1 MKYGIFLTSVL
12 RFPLRAGFTARAIF
26 ICAVLICLPPITFP
40 APLATQTRNNETRQ
54 LIKQAKK
61 LVRRGE
67 FSEAEKLLRRAVET
81 SAQDGGAENSD
92 AKLNLAYALL
102 KQQQLREAY
111 ELSFAVARIEPKNA
125 RAFALLGTV
134 LLNVGNFPDARLSLL
149 NALQIDD
156 RDALAWAGLGTL
168 NFFENKISNGLGQL
182 QTAVFLEPS
191 EPDFLFTLAQVA
203 SRAEDYKQAAAAYER
218 FLQISPEADVERR
231 ARIKGLI
238 GFLRFLGNK
247 KSLYSLSGAPE
258 SSVNFRLVNDRPVI
272 QLKINGRESEPLNFV
287 IDTGSGISVIS
298 EETAQRLKIKA
309 ITRGGFARGVGGD
322 GKFEIVYGFLR
333 SVGVGAVEIR
343 SVPVYIRQFHQN
355 NDKID
360 GYIGLSLISKF
371 LTTIDYGNLTFSLR
385 KKDKQSDGDLKK
397 QDGGENLKN
406 EAVSIP
412 LRLTSSGF
420 LSGEVRLGGVDAP
433 FNFIVDTGAS
443 ISVISNEIAGLN
455 EMKPFVGKEKM
466 RVVGAAGVTED
477 MPSYILPKISFGEH
491 SRERV
496 KAVALNLNVIN
507 ETSGFEQAG
516 ILGGNFLKNYRLTFD
531 FANSKVIFVPTK

>member
-1 MKYGIFLTSVL
+1 MKYEIFLTSVL
-12 RFPLRAGFTARAIF
+12 RFPLRDRFTARAIL
-26 ICAVLICLPPITFP
+26 ICAVFIY
-40 APLATQTRNNETRQ
+40 PLSIAFTLAAQSKNDETRQ
-54 LIKQAKK
+54 LVKQAKK
-61 LVRRGE
+61 FVRRGE

-81 SAQDGGAENSD
+81 SAQESGKDGTD

-102 KQQQLREAY
+102 KQQQLREAH
-111 ELSFAVARIEPKNA
+111 ELSLAIARSEPKNA
-125 RAFALLGTV
+125 SAFAILGTIF
-134 LLNVGNFPDARLSLL
+134 LNAGNFRDARLALL
-149 NALQIDD
+149 SALQIDD
-156 RDALAWAGLGTL
+156 RQALAWAGLGTL
-168 NFFENKISNGLGQL
+168 SFFENKIQIGLSQL

-203 SRAEDYKQAAAAYER
+203 SRAEDFKQSAEAYER
-218 FLQISPEADVERR
+218 FLQISPQTDVERR

-238 GFLRFLGNK
+238 SFLRFLGNK
-247 KSLYSLSGAPE
+247 KSLYSLRGAPE
-258 SSVNFRLVNDRPVI
+258 SSINFRLVNDRPII

-333 SVGVGAVEIR
+333 SVAVGAVEIR
-343 SVPVYIRQFHQN
+343 SVPVYIRRFHQN

-360 GYIGLSLISKF
+360 GYVGLSLISKF
-371 LTTIDYGNLTFSLR
+371 LTTIDYGNLTFALR
-385 KKDKQSDGDLKK
+385 KKDKESGGDLKK
-397 QDGGENLKN
+397 QDGGENQKN

-420 LSGEVRLGGVDAP
+420 LSGEVLLGGVEVP

-443 ISVISNEIAGLN
+443 ISVISNEIAGLQ
-455 EMKPFVGKEKM
+455 EMKPFAGKEKV
-466 RVVGAAGVTED
+466 RVVGAAGVIED

-496 KAVALNLNVIN
+496 KAVALNLSVIN

-531 FANSKVIFVPTK
+531 FANSKVVFVPIK